1 MLTNP
6 AAYTLPSG
14 ATATAMKRSCSVADI
29 GEAAMPVVPKDVS
42 SAALTA
48 PAVVVGA
55 AATVDVVGV
64 VVSAAPSSSSSPHAA
79 SASAPTNRA
88 PASFF
93 KITLRS

>member
-14 ATATAMKRSCSVADI
+14 ATATAMKRSCSLADI
-29 GEAAMPVVPKDVS
+29 GEAAMPLVPN
-42 SAALTA
+42 AASTA
-48 PAVVVGA
+48 PAVVVGP
-55 AATVDVVGV
+55 AATLDVGGV
-64 VVSAAPSSSSSPHAA
+64 VVSAAPPPSPSSSPHAA

-93 KITLRS
+93 KITLRVVS